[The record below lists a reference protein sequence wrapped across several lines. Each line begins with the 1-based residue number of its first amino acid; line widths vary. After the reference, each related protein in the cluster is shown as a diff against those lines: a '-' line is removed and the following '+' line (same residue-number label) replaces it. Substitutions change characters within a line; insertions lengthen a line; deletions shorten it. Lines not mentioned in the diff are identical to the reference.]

1 VWEATVRATREQQVD
16 ADPDKMW
23 ALASAPAA
31 LSAMPG
37 QRFAFAVPAAVP
49 GTDRLCCTIVSA
61 RENVHCA
68 VLDVREEIPGE
79 LIRWQVRSAPARRE
93 TLTLS
98 VRPRPHGCTLSVAVS
113 EDVPRVSKGSY
124 ARYWR
129 RTTGDWAH
137 RLQAVAEGRM
147 PWPPDGMPVQ
157 MREACTGFPLPK
169 KTGQATASVEIKAGA
184 DTVWEALQA
193 SGFARLTDPET
204 VVWAGTVPG
213 TPLRAAGELQCSVS
227 RHPDDLFTAIVHVVR
242 ELAEGRRAVTQTI
255 GSPDTEIVHLLT
267 PVPGGTRLE
276 LTARWPPPPVSKG
289 EAAQAAD
296 TIAAHLQATAEAY
309 KDTIEKAAGPPR

>member
-1 VWEATVRATREQQVD
+1 MLEATVRVTREQQVE
-16 ADPDKMW
+16 ADPEKMW
-23 ALASAPAA
+23 TLASAPAA

-61 RENVHCA
+61 KENVHCA

-79 LIRWQVRSAPARRE
+79 LICWQVRSAPARKE

-98 VRPRPHGCTLSVAVS
+98 VRPQPSGCTLSVAVS
-113 EDVPRVSKGSY
+113 EVVPRMAKGSY
-124 ARYWR
+124 QRYWR
-129 RTTGDWAH
+129 RTTGDWAQ

-147 PWPPDGMPVQ
+147 PWPPEDMPAEMQ
-157 MREACTGFPLPK
+157 EACTGFPLPK
-169 KTGQATASVEIKAGA
+169 KTGQAAASVEINADAG
-184 DTVWEALQA
+184 TVWETLQA
-193 SGFARLTDPET
+193 SGSARLIDPET

-213 TPLRAAGELQCSVS
+213 TPRRAAGELQCSVS
-227 RHPDDLFTAIVHVVR
+227 RHPDGRFTAVVHVVR
-242 ELAEGRRAVTQTI
+242 ELAEGRRMVTQTI

-267 PVPGGTRLE
+267 PAVGGTRLE
-276 LTARWPPPPVSKG
+276 LTARWPPPPVSKA

-309 KDTIEKAAGPPR
+309 KDTIEKAGPPR